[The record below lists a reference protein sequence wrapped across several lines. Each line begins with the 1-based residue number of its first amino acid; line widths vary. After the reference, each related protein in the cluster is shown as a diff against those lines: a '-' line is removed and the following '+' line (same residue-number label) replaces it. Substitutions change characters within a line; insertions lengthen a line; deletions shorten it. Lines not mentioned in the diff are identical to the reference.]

1 MKKALKI
8 MKFGFFLSLI
18 FVLGLVFSGQAVLAK
33 KGPSVA
39 PYSFRGYYYHYVVYP
54 YNYNYSYFSIFA
66 KNRDTDDHKFVVPTK
81 TQVKV
86 ALEKILK

>member
-8 MKFGFFLSLI
+8 MKLGFFLSLI
-18 FVLGLVFSGQAVLAK
+18 FVLGLVLSGQPVLAK
-33 KGPSVA
+33 KGPSIS
-39 PYSFRGYYYHYVVYP
+39 PYRFTGYFYHYVVYP

-66 KNRDTDDHKFVVPTK
+66 KNRDTDKHKFVVPTK
-81 TQVKV
+81 TQVKI